1 MALRRR
7 KTLEMTPQKDIEAL
21 RRARVRQ
28 LFQALPSEAR
38 TEDGIM
44 KFYGWL
50 QLKHPEL
57 LPRTRNGDP
66 YQFVMAELSGL
77 YK

>member
-1 MALRRR
+1 MI
-7 KTLEMTPQKDIEAL
+7 TQKHVEAL

-28 LFQALPSEAR
+28 LFQALPSEDR

-57 LPRTRNGDP
+57 LPRTRYDP
-66 YQFVMAELSGL
+66 YQVVMKELLSALHPG
-77 YK
+77 K